1 MDYFG
6 TKFKISKK
14 CSRTNFK
21 VSSKKGNEISLY
33 THFQKI
39 ITIKKNYRKKKT
51 YILIPMI
58 PYTLLY
64 QKGASNKFVLE
75 IFLIPM
81 IPLYFIISKKNK
93 K

>member
-1 MDYFG
+1 MDYLG

-39 ITIKKNYRKKKT
+39 ITIKKNYRNKKT
-51 YILIPMI
+51 YI
-58 PYTLLY
+58 
-64 QKGASNKFVLE
+64 
-75 IFLIPM
+75 LIPM
-81 IPLYFIISKKNK
+81 IPLYFIISKRNK
-93 K
+93 Q

>member
-14 CSRTNFK
+14 CFRTNFI

-39 ITIKKNYRKKKT
+39 ITIKRTIGIKRH
-51 YILIPMI
+51 
-58 PYTLLY
+58 
-64 QKGASNKFVLE
+64 
-75 IFLIPM
+75 IF
-81 IPLYFIISKKNK
+81 
-93 K
+93 

>member
-1 MDYFG
+1 MDYLG

-39 ITIKKNYRKKKT
+39 ITIKKNYRNKKT
-51 YILIPMI
+51 YI
-58 PYTLLY
+58 
-64 QKGASNKFVLE
+64 
-75 IFLIPM
+75 LIPM
-81 IPLYFIISKKNK
+81 IPLYFIISKRSKHYIK
-93 K
+93 KEQAINLS